1 MSIIQLLGGRVARMR
16 VRGLLRGLLLMLLLL
31 VYALS
36 QMPPG

>member
-1 MSIIQLLGGRVARMR
+1 MSIIHLLGGRVARMR
-16 VRGLLRGLLLMLLLL
+16 VRGLLRALLLMLLLL